1 MNNSLTPPDTRRR
14 AYYERIARHDM
25 TPLWEVLG
33 ALVPPTPATPCV
45 PAQWKYREVRN
56 ELLEA
61 GELIT
66 ATEAERRVLILE
78 NPGMRGASCVTHSLY
93 AGLQLIMPGEV
104 APSHRHTQTALRFVI
119 EGTGAYTAVDGERV
133 SMHPGDF
140 IITPS
145 WTWHDH
151 GNPGNE
157 PVVWLDG
164 LDIPMVAFFDSGFMQ
179 RYPEAS
185 QPVSRAEGHSA
196 ARYGSLLMPI
206 GYTPPSLA
214 SPVFCYPYA
223 KTRAALD
230 QLRRD
235 AALHRCHGVKMQYT
249 NPATGGHAMPT
260 MGAFIQWLPAGFRGA
275 PYRATDAT
283 VYCAVEGRG
292 ATRIGDQSFEWQ
304 AHDVFVAPSWS
315 TVRHEAAA
323 DAVLFSFSDRPAQ
336 QALGLWREEAPLKDA
351 A

>member
-1 MNNSLTPPDTRRR
+1 MTGVQTCALPISYLNKIS
-14 AYYERIARHDM
+14 EIAR
-25 TPLWEVLG
+25 EARG
-33 ALVPPTPATPCV
+33 
-45 PAQWKYREVRN
+45 
-56 ELLEA
+56 ELLERTDRQ
-61 GELIT
+61 G
-66 ATEAERRVLILE
+66 ILLT
-78 NPGMRGASCVTHSLY
+78 NPGLGGRLQITNTIRCAVAIYNPGDIAPAHIHSPNASRTILSDK
-93 AGLQLIMPGEV
+93 GG
-104 APSHRHTQTALRFVI
+104 
-119 EGTGAYTAVDGERV
+119 YTNVEGERCECRR
-133 SMHPGDF
+133 GDIVF
-140 IITPS
+140 TPNG
-145 WTWHDH
+145 TWHDH
-151 GNPGNE
+151 GNIGSE

-179 RYPEAS
+179 RYPQAS
-185 QPVSRAEGHSA
+185 QPVSRAEGDSA
-196 ARYGSLLMPI
+196 ARYGSLLMPV
-206 GYTPPSLA
+206 GYTPPSLT

-235 AALHRCHGVKMQYT
+235 TALHPCHGVKMQYT

-292 ATRIGDQSFEWQ
+292 VTHIGDQTFEWQ

-315 TVRHEAAA
+315 TVWHEAAT

-336 QALGLWREEAPLKDA
+336 QALGLWREEAPFRDVA
-351 A
+351 